1 MIAGTQNTM
10 KSRFQCHVLWLCLT
24 MLMIVVCGVRD
35 NSTSFLVPPESLPLP
50 WGCASIAKNVY
61 AIRTNLTCQAYHSD
75 TYLNHSNIL
84 RRSITPLDDYPLLPT
99 PHGEINTQRM
109 KHMFYKLLHAP
120 PNTSFNILVFGGS
133 LTTGHRLGRQLAWP
147 GVMEGILRKF
157 VKQKN
162 TDATTATT
170 ATTTATATGIS
181 MKVNVF
187 NRAEGGSSGH
197 WALNR
202 LGLLFADLTSTDD
215 ENIAAATSTA
225 TTTQN
230 NSNSSLT
237 TFSTI
242 NTTTQAAVSSG
253 SSGSSGSGSGG
264 GNSPSSSTRSNIGN
278 VGRFDGAGSVDGQT
292 PVDLVIVEY
301 DINDCAM
308 FGGENKDER

>member
-24 MLMIVVCGVRD
+24 MLMIVVCGVGD

-61 AIRTNLTCQAYHSD
+61 AIRTNLTCQSYHSD

-147 GVMEGILRKF
+147 GVMEGILRKI

-162 TDATTATT
+162 TDA
-170 ATTTATATGIS
+170 ATGIP

-202 LGLLFADLTSTDD
+202 LGLLFADLSSTDD

-225 TTTQN
+225 TSTTTQN
-230 NSNSSLT
+230 NSNSPLT
-237 TFSTI
+237 TISTI
-242 NTTTQAAVSSG
+242 NDTTHAAVSSG
-253 SSGSSGSGSGG
+253 SSGSSGNSGSG
-264 GNSPSSSTRSNIGN
+264 NNPSSSTSSGIGN
-278 VGRFDGAGSVDGQT
+278 VGRFDGVGSVDGQT